1 MKENDIMIIKSSF
14 LKGII
19 SKIITR
25 EIRKKGYELELSI
38 DDLEASF
45 DGDKVRLQLRTDV
58 SMNKDDFKRLFD

>member
-19 SKIITR
+19 SKILTR

-58 SMNKDDFKRLFD
+58 SMNKDEFKRLFD

>member
-1 MKENDIMIIKSSF
+1 MKENDVMIIKSSF

-19 SKIITR
+19 SKILTR

>member
-1 MKENDIMIIKSSF
+1 MKENDIMIIKSGF

-19 SKIITR
+19 SKILTR

-45 DGDKVRLQLRTDV
+45 DGDKVRLQLRTDI

>member
-19 SKIITR
+19 SKILTR

-45 DGDKVRLQLRTDV
+45 DGDKVHLQLRTDV

>member
-1 MKENDIMIIKSSF
+1 MKENDVMIIKSSF

-19 SKIITR
+19 SKILTR

-58 SMNKDDFKRLFD
+58 SINKDDFKRLFD

>member
-19 SKIITR
+19 SKILTR

>member
-1 MKENDIMIIKSSF
+1 MKENDIMIIKSGF

-19 SKIITR
+19 SKILTR